1 MIWLP
6 RDILEVLNGF
16 RGLKSHG
23 KHYICLRGVPKLLN
37 LASLRARWGEIY
49 GTGLERAKA
58 SKLGVFIHN
67 VFDASQDFWKMSK
80 IGVSLSGDYLGEN
93 VTIFCSK
100 VEYPVAG

>member
-67 VFDASQDFWKMSK
+67 DFDASQE
-80 IGVSLSGDYLGEN
+80 SGLLEN
-93 VTIFCSK
+93 VQNQGLSVGGLFGEKC
-100 VEYPVAG
+100 